1 MVMAYW
7 MLVMAN
13 ASAFGTLL
21 LGWYLVPFLGLIG
34 AWWAPRVSRP
44 LVSVPVGL
52 ALGWGVLLLR
62 SARSDGFPALVEI
75 LGPMLPVQPA
85 ALAGASLGL
94 VFLLGL
100 GAALVGLALRRPVV
114 TGS

>member
-1 MVMAYW
+1 MVVAYW

-21 LGWYLVPFLGLIG
+21 LGWYVVPFVGLIG
-34 AWWAPRVSRP
+34 AWWAPRASRP
-44 LVSVPVGL
+44 LISVPVGL
-52 ALGWGVLLLR
+52 ALGWGVLLVR
-62 SARSDGFPALVEI
+62 SARSDGFPALAEI
-75 LGPMLPVQPA
+75 LEALLPVRPA
-85 ALAGASLGL
+85 ALASASLGL

-100 GAALVGLALRRPVV
+100 GAALVGVALRRPVA